1 MEARWW
7 VHMYLW
13 MREQVVMRTPGLSSR
28 ARFISAYRS
37 VETPSK
43 AP

>member
-1 MEARWW
+1 MEARWLYL
-7 VHMYLW
+7 YLW
-13 MREQVVMRTPGLSSR
+13 MSEQVVMRTPGLSSR

-37 VETPSK
+37 VESPSK